1 MSIPHRAWC
10 TAIAVVCALAAHAD
24 GTSFRLDC
32 IAATDAVCSGRS
44 VAVDEPVGTSP
55 SVFTVRVT
63 PEPPLA
69 SGFSQIRLLL
79 TPRATSSGATVNDA
93 RTYPGNLLEQTV
105 IVLQNEAF
113 VDVQFAVLHDP
124 LPELE
129 ELFDIALELQFVAGG
144 AAATVNS
151 SAASLQL
158 AVPPND
164 VPYGE
169 FGFTAFGTTLD
180 TTEGATLSV
189 SVTRQLGTFHSVVLA
204 VQTTFVG
211 GTATAADLAPPFNTQ
226 SITFVTFDED
236 EIVQTFSLSI
246 ADDEL
251 PELAEDFGLV
261 ILNATVFDST
271 GTEVPAS
278 GLINPARST
287 QTVQIA
293 ESNYPFG
300 LFQFRTVCRICSIE
314 LHAFSLCPV
323 G

>member
-63 PEPPLA
+63 PEPPL
-69 SGFSQIRLLL
+69 
-79 TPRATSSGATVNDA
+79 
-93 RTYPGNLLEQTV
+93 
-105 IVLQNEAF
+105 

-180 TTEGATLSV
+180 TTEGATLTV

-246 ADDEL
+246 ADDDL